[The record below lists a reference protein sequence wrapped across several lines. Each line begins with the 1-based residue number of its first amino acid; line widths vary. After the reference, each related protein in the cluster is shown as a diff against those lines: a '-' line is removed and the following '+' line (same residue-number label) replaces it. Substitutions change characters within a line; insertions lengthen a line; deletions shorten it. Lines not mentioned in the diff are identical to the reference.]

1 MNFNPTTLYIVIGVL
16 VVLLLLISYINYNLL
31 RQVEQYEDITQDQ
44 TGYLQRISN
53 TIRDSQKYLTDLDE
67 KGVFQGDDEVGYF
80 FNNMKEV
87 QKELNTY
94 MLPDNYGKK
103 KS

>member
-1 MNFNPTTLYIVIGVL
+1 MNFNPTTLYIIIGVL
-16 VVLLLLISYINYNLL
+16 VALLLLISYINYNLL
-31 RQVEQYEDITQDQ
+31 RQVEKYEDITQDQ

>member
-1 MNFNPTTLYIVIGVL
+1 MDFQPTTLYIVIGVL
-16 VVLLLLISYINYNLL
+16 VALILLISYINYNLL